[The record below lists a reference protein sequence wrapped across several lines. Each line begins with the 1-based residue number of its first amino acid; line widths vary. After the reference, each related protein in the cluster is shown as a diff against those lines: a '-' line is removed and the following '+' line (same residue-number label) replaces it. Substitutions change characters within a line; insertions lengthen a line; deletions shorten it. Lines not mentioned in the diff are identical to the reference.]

1 MAEVHAHWY
10 YWLLRRLVLRA
21 LSDRENIQITHI
33 NDPFSDAKGAA
44 HLLEFDSVHGSWD
57 KLISSYQNKL
67 CIKGKSIYFS
77 QESAFTKVP
86 WREAGIELILQCSGK
101 FKSTETLNAYFD
113 TLEMQ
118 RVVVACPVK
127 GKVQGENALN
137 IVYGI
142 NHVDHSFAPF
152 NK

>member
-1 MAEVHAHWY
+1 
-10 YWLLRRLVLRA
+10 
-21 LSDRENIQITHI
+21 
-33 NDPFSDAKGAA
+33 
-44 HLLEFDSVHGSWD
+44 
-57 KLISSYQNKL
+57 
-67 CIKGKSIYFS
+67 
-77 QESAFTKVP
+77 
-86 WREAGIELILQCSGK
+86 
-101 FKSTETLNAYFD
+101 
-113 TLEMQ
+113 MQ